1 MCVCTLK
8 GETTYIKKDIHTCTD
23 RYNQLTETNIKY
35 KNNNKDFL
43 LPFFYQRKNSKKGHE
58 RNKRKRKKVETIK
71 ANEEL
76 DYYVHFGSAMS
87 STGELKGEVLPP

>member
-1 MCVCTLK
+1 MDTQTYKIYKKLQGIDEEVIFYLWDRWNNKISDRNVCLRVCTLK

-43 LPFFYQRKNSKKGHE
+43 LPFLSKEK
-58 RNKRKRKKVETIK
+58 
-71 ANEEL
+71 
-76 DYYVHFGSAMS
+76 
-87 STGELKGEVLPP
+87 

>member
-1 MCVCTLK
+1 MCVCVCTLK

-43 LPFFYQRKNSKKGHE
+43 LLFFIKGKTV
-58 RNKRKRKKVETIK
+58 KRDMKETKGKEKR
-71 ANEEL
+71 
-76 DYYVHFGSAMS
+76 
-87 STGELKGEVLPP
+87 